1 MLAAWQYYG
10 SRTTAVIFDPLTRV
24 LGALVD
30 LFRHNGLGSAI
41 WYSVWTFAIGYTVG
55 VAAGV
60 ALGMCLGAYRR
71 AEAAVGLYVYALY
84 ATPMVAIVPL
94 LSARRHPPRPD
105 HPRPAQGR
113 PLGEMTHQRPQQM
126 RYPMKHLPALK
137 LAGAALARALALS
150 ACGSSASSASSS
162 DPNAWATVNVGIALS
177 PPKAIFFGPYVAQ
190 QEGFFA
196 KEHLHVHFI
205 SMPNRLQ
212 TELGTTA
219 GSIDFGF
226 SSGTDS
232 IEAAAQHAP
241 IHAIWSYGTRLD
253 TQCIGAPGISSAKSL
268 IGKPVGSTGTD
279 GFSITLLQAC
289 LEPAGVHLSQVKP
302 INMVR
307 SEFVPAMVAKKIDAA
322 VFHADDAYVIT
333 HQLKGATVLSSEYK
347 VLPNWWYGGVSML
360 DSYGKAHRAVVIRFL
375 TAMMLADRWMNSPA
389 HTAAL
394 IALGTKVSGEDQ
406 PAVPTR

>member
-1 MLAAWQYYG
+1 MKDLSALRRAARRPARRPLARPGWMALAA
-10 SRTTAVIFDPLTRV
+10 I
-24 LGALVD
+24 
-30 LFRHNGLGSAI
+30 
-41 WYSVWTFAIGYTVG
+41 
-55 VAAGV
+55 
-60 ALGMCLGAYRR
+60 
-71 AEAAVGLYVYALY
+71 
-84 ATPMVAIVPL
+84 
-94 LSARRHPPRPD
+94 
-105 HPRPAQGR
+105 
-113 PLGEMTHQRPQQM
+113 
-126 RYPMKHLPALK
+126 
-137 LAGAALARALALS
+137 GAASAMGLA
-150 ACGSSASSASSS
+150 ACGSSGGSSSSSS
-162 DPNAWATVNVGIALS
+162 DPNAMASVNVGIALS

-190 QEGFFA
+190 QEGFFK
-196 KEHLHVHFI
+196 KEHLNVKFI
-205 SMPNRLQ
+205 SMPNGLQ

-241 IHAIWSYGTRLD
+241 IHAIWAYGTKLD
-253 TQCIGAPGISSAKSL
+253 TQCIGAPGISTAKSL

-289 LEPAGVHLSQVKP
+289 LEPAGVSLSQVKP

-333 HQLKGATVLSSEYK
+333 HQLKGAKVLSSEYK

-360 DSYGKAHRAVVIRFL
+360 DKYGQAHKAVVVRFL
-375 TAMMLADRWMNSPA
+375 TAMMLADRWMNDPA
-389 HTAAL
+389 HTSAL

-406 PAVPTR
+406 AAVAYAVKFLQSAKTWPDGTGLNPAAVNYTAGVLAKYKDIPSQPTYSQIVDPQYANAAVAKLGAS

>member
-1 MLAAWQYYG
+1 MKDHSALRRLVRPRWTALAA
-10 SRTTAVIFDPLTRV
+10 
-24 LGALVD
+24 
-30 LFRHNGLGSAI
+30 
-41 WYSVWTFAIGYTVG
+41 
-55 VAAGV
+55 
-60 ALGMCLGAYRR
+60 
-71 AEAAVGLYVYALY
+71 
-84 ATPMVAIVPL
+84 
-94 LSARRHPPRPD
+94 
-105 HPRPAQGR
+105 
-113 PLGEMTHQRPQQM
+113 
-126 RYPMKHLPALK
+126 
-137 LAGAALARALALS
+137 AGAAAALALS
-150 ACGSSASSASSS
+150 ACGSSAGSSTSS
-162 DPNAWATVNVGIALS
+162 DPNAWASVNVGIALS

-196 KEHLHVHFI
+196 QEHLHVHFI
-205 SMPNRLQ
+205 SMPNGLQ

-241 IHAIWSYGTRLD
+241 IHAIWSYGTKLD
-253 TQCIGAPGISSAKSL
+253 TQCIGAPGISSAKGL

-333 HQLKGATVLSSEYK
+333 HQLKGATALSSEYK
-347 VLPNWWYGGVSML
+347 VFPNWWYGGVSML
-360 DSYGKAHRAVVIRFL
+360 DKYGQAHKAVVIRFL

-389 HTAAL
+389 HTGAL
-394 IALGTKVSGEDQ
+394 IALGTKISGEDQ
-406 PAVPTR
+406 PAVAYAVKFLQSAQTWPDGAGLSPAAVNYTASVLAKYKDVPSQPSYSQIVDPQYANAAAAKLGAS

>member
-1 MLAAWQYYG
+1 MKDRSALRRLVRPRWTALAAA
-10 SRTTAVIFDPLTRV
+10 SAV
-24 LGALVD
+24 A
-30 LFRHNGLGSAI
+30 
-41 WYSVWTFAIGYTVG
+41 
-55 VAAGV
+55 
-60 ALGMCLGAYRR
+60 
-71 AEAAVGLYVYALY
+71 
-84 ATPMVAIVPL
+84 
-94 LSARRHPPRPD
+94 
-105 HPRPAQGR
+105 
-113 PLGEMTHQRPQQM
+113 
-126 RYPMKHLPALK
+126 
-137 LAGAALARALALS
+137 ALALS
-150 ACGSSASSASSS
+150 ACGGSASSSTSS

-205 SMPNRLQ
+205 SMPNGLQ

-241 IHAIWSYGTRLD
+241 IHAIWSYGTKLD
-253 TQCIGAPGISSAKSL
+253 TQCIGSPGIKTAKSL
-268 IGKPVGSTGTD
+268 VGKPVASTGTD

-289 LEPAGVHLSQVKP
+289 LEPAGVHLSQVKS

-307 SEFVPAMVAKKIDAA
+307 SEFVPAMVSGRINAA

-347 VLPNWWYGGVSML
+347 VFPNWWYGGVSML
-360 DSYGKAHRAVVIRFL
+360 DSYGKAHRDVVVRFL
-375 TAMMLADRWMNSPA
+375 AAMMLADRWMNSPA
-389 HTAAL
+389 NTSAL
-394 IALGTKVSGEDQ
+394 ISQGVKISGEDQ
-406 PAVPTR
+406 PAVAYAVKFLQAAQTWPDGAGLSPSAVNYTASVLAKYKDIPSQPAYSQIVDPSYANAAAAKVGSS